1 MNSFFLPKWIG
12 EHEFAYDPANPPQA
26 LLDALRSRLS
36 RYRVVDPEISIVIP
50 AYNEEAN
57 LLNTLSSLASQ
68 VSTCR
73 IELIVVNNNSTDR
86 TQELLDR
93 CGVRSVM
100 ERQPGVAYARQAGL
114 MAASGRFVAN
124 ADADC
129 LYPPG
134 WVDAIVN
141 PLRQPGIA
149 CTYGLYSFIPNEK
162 ASRLMLECYEQV
174 SHTLNYIRSR
184 TEPYLNVYGFN
195 FAFRRD
201 DALAIGGFA
210 LDSGPVGSVAELV
223 ADGKMPPVSKK
234 GEDGWMALSLLQEGK
249 GTICRV
255 TSTSGHVWTSVRR
268 LVAHGSLGS
277 AFTDRLNRT
286 LRGWTTGI
294 LYRTTKA
301 SHQTDTSVVK

>member
-1 MNSFFLPKWIG
+1 MTNFLLPNWIA
-12 EHEFAYDPANPPQA
+12 EHQFTYDPANPPQT
-26 LLDALRSRLS
+26 LVRELRGRLS
-36 RYRVVDPEISIVIP
+36 RFRSLDPEISIVIP

-57 LLNTLSSLASQ
+57 LLNTLSSLAGQLSA
-68 VSTCR
+68 CR
-73 IELIVVNNNSTDR
+73 IELIVVNNNSSDR
-86 TQELLDR
+86 TQELLDQ
-93 CGVRSVM
+93 CGVKSVT

-114 MAASGRFVAN
+114 NAARGWFVAN

-141 PLRQPGIA
+141 PLRQPTVA
-149 CTYGLYSFIPNEK
+149 CTYGLYSFIPNEQ
-162 ASRLMLECYEQV
+162 ASRIMLECYEQV
-174 SHTLNYIRSR
+174 SHTLNFIRSR
-184 TEPYLNVYGFN
+184 SEPYLNVYGFN

-223 ADGKMPPVSKK
+223 AEGKMPAVSKK
-234 GEDGWMALSLLQEGK
+234 GEDGWMALSLMREGK

-255 TSTSGHVWTSVRR
+255 TSTKAHVWTSVRR
-268 LVAHGSLGS
+268 LVAHGSLGD

-286 LRGWTTGI
+286 VKGW
-294 LYRTTKA
+294 A
-301 SHQTDTSVVK
+301 SGLLHRN